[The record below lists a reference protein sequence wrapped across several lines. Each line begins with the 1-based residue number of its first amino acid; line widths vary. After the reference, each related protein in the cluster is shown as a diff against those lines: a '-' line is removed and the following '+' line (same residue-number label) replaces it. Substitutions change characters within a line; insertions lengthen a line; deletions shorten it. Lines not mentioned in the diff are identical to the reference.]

1 MQPDTTSPNPTS
13 PNPTSPNPTST
24 SELPR
29 SGPRNGTGA
38 ISGDGAATP
47 DSSPV
52 IDLAVLAGPLI
63 RVDPQV
69 VEPPHADE
77 ARTMHRAIGPL
88 ALLGLVAWCASIGQ
102 LRMLAVV
109 GALAF
114 MILFHEA
121 GHFVAAR
128 LTGMK
133 ATEFFLG
140 FGPRLWSFRRGG
152 TEFGVK
158 ALPLGGY
165 VKVIGMTNL
174 EELSDPADE
183 PKSYRA
189 ATFPRKVLLASAGT
203 LAHFVLAFVLF
214 LSLNSGFGRVVGF
227 TRPVV
232 GSVDALA
239 IGTSPAAVAGIRSG
253 DRILAISGTP
263 ITVGSDVREAIAKA
277 TRLPLTVTLLRNGSR
292 TTVPL
297 TPVRDVDG
305 VMRIGVQWD
314 ENGFG
319 TTTNRVGLVEGA
331 RASVSSMVRLVPAT
345 WGGLFQFF
353 APSSLKTYGSTL
365 EKVATNKPLTKA
377 ESEGR
382 MSSAV
387 GISRMMRD
395 ASRDDVRTAIE
406 LFAIVNIF
414 VGMFNMLPLMPLD
427 GGHVLVATYERLRS
441 RRGRM
446 HHVDFRKLLPITY
459 AVILVM
465 SLLGVTSLYLDLTKP
480 LSLF

>member
-1 MQPDTTSPNPTS
+1 MEPDATPFRPTS
-13 PNPTSPNPTST
+13 PADDTV
-24 SELPR
+24 
-29 SGPRNGTGA
+29 
-38 ISGDGAATP
+38 
-47 DSSPV
+47 PV
-52 IDLAVLAGPLI
+52 TVLAVGDDEVSGVRTAVDNETLVDLTAHSAPLL
-63 RVDPQV
+63 RVVPAV
-69 VEPPHADE
+69 VQPATADE
-77 ARTMHRAIGPL
+77 ATTMHRAIGPL
-88 ALLGLVAWCASIGQ
+88 ALAALIIWCASIGQ
-102 LRMLAVV
+102 LLMLGVV
-109 GALAF
+109 AALAF

-140 FGPRLWSFRRGG
+140 FGPRVWSFRRGG

-174 EELSDPADE
+174 EELADPADE
-183 PKSYRA
+183 PRTYRA
-189 ATFPRKVLLASAGT
+189 ASFPRKVLLASAGT
-203 LAHFVLAFVLF
+203 MAHFLLAFVLL
-214 LSLNSGFGRVVGF
+214 LSLNSGFGRVSGF
-227 TRPVV
+227 TRPIV

-239 IGTSPAAVAGIRSG
+239 IGSSPAAVAGIRSG
-253 DRILAISGTP
+253 DRIIDISGTS
-263 ITVGSDVREAIAKA
+263 IEIGSDVRAAIDNA
-277 TRLPLTVTLLRNGSR
+277 TTLPLSVTVDRQGIR
-292 TTVPL
+292 KTVPL
-297 TPVRDVDG
+297 IPVRDVDG

-331 RASVSSMVRLVPAT
+331 GDSLSSMVRLIPET
-345 WGGLFQFF
+345 WGGLFRFF
-353 APSSLKTYGSTL
+353 APSSLKSYGSTL
-365 EKVATNKPLTKA
+365 GKAATNKALTQA
-377 ESEGR
+377 ESQGR

-406 LFAIVNIF
+406 LFAIVNVF

-446 HHVDFRKLLPITY
+446 YHVDFRKLLPVTY
-459 AVILVM
+459 VVLLVM
-465 SLLGVTSLYLDLTKP
+465 SVIGFTSLYLDITKP

>member
-1 MQPDTTSPNPTS
+1 MGTS
-13 PNPTSPNPTST
+13 
-24 SELPR
+24 
-29 SGPRNGTGA
+29 
-38 ISGDGAATP
+38 
-47 DSSPV
+47 V
-52 IDLAVLAGPLI
+52 LAVAESDDPAAGAGAGDAAVVDLTAHPAQLI
-63 RVDPQV
+63 GVLPARS
-69 VEPPHADE
+69 EPTTADKS
-77 ARTMHRAIGPL
+77 TTVHWAIGPL
-88 ALLGLVAWCASIGQ
+88 ALVALIVWCASIGQ
-102 LRMLAVV
+102 LLMLGVV
-109 GALAF
+109 AALAF

-174 EELSDPADE
+174 EELADPADE
-183 PKSYRA
+183 PRTYRA
-189 ATFPRKVLLASAGT
+189 ASYPRKVLLASAGT
-203 LAHFVLAFVLF
+203 MAHFLLAFVLL
-214 LSLNSGFGRVVGF
+214 LSLNSGFGRVTGF
-227 TRPVV
+227 TRPIV
-232 GSVDALA
+232 GSVDALEV
-239 IGTSPAAVAGIRSG
+239 GSSPAAVAGIRAG
-253 DRILAISGTP
+253 DRIVDISGTP
-263 ITVGSDVREAIAKA
+263 IGVGSDVRTAIDRA
-277 TRLPLTVTLLRNGSR
+277 TGLPLAVTVDREGTRKTFPLL
-292 TTVPL
+292 
-297 TPVRDVDG
+297 PVRDVDG

-319 TTTNRVGLVEGA
+319 TTTNRVGLVKGA
-331 RASVSSMVRLVPAT
+331 GDSLSSMVRLIPET
-345 WGGLFQFF
+345 WGGLFHFF
-353 APSSLKTYGSTL
+353 APSSLKSYGSTL
-365 EKVATNKPLTKA
+365 GKAATNQPLTQA
-377 ESEGR
+377 ESQGR

-395 ASRDDVRTAIE
+395 AGRNDVRTAIE

-446 HHVDFRKLLPITY
+446 YHVDFRKLLPVTY
-459 AVILVM
+459 VVLLVM
-465 SLLGVTSLYLDLTKP
+465 SVIGITSLYLDITKP

>member
-1 MQPDTTSPNPTS
+1 M
-13 PNPTSPNPTST
+13 
-24 SELPR
+24 
-29 SGPRNGTGA
+29 
-38 ISGDGAATP
+38 
-47 DSSPV
+47 V
-52 IDLAVLAGPLI
+52 DLTAHPAPLL
-63 RVDPQV
+63 RVVPAR
-69 VEPPHADE
+69 VEPITADE
-77 ARTMHRAIGPL
+77 PTTMHRAIGPL
-88 ALLGLVAWCASIGQ
+88 ALVALIVWCASIGQ
-102 LRMLAVV
+102 LLMLGVV
-109 GALAF
+109 AALAF

-174 EELSDPADE
+174 EELADPADE
-183 PKSYRA
+183 PKTYRA
-189 ATFPRKVLLASAGT
+189 ASFPRKVLLASAGT
-203 LAHFVLAFVLF
+203 MAHFLLAFVLL
-214 LSLNSGFGRVVGF
+214 LSLNSGFGRVTGF
-227 TRPVV
+227 TRPIV
-232 GSVDALA
+232 GSVDALEV
-239 IGTSPAAVAGIRSG
+239 GSSPAAVAGIRSG
-253 DRILAISGTP
+253 DRIVDISGTP
-263 ITVGSDVREAIAKA
+263 IEVGSDVRTAIDGA
-277 TRLPLTVTLLRNGSR
+277 TSLPLAVTVDRQGTRKTL
-292 TTVPL
+292 PL
-297 TPVRDVDG
+297 LPVRDVDG

-331 RASVSSMVRLVPAT
+331 GDSLSSMVRLIPET
-345 WGGLFQFF
+345 WGGLFHFF
-353 APSSLKTYGSTL
+353 APSSLKSYGSTL
-365 EKVATNKPLTKA
+365 GKAATNQPLTQA
-377 ESEGR
+377 ESQGR

-395 ASRDDVRTAIE
+395 AGRDDVRTAIE

-441 RRGRM
+441 RRGRV
-446 HHVDFRKLLPITY
+446 HHVDFRKLLPVTY
-459 AVILVM
+459 VVLLVM
-465 SLLGVTSLYLDLTKP
+465 SVIGFTSLYLDITKP

>member
-1 MQPDTTSPNPTS
+1 MQPDTTPPNPT
-13 PNPTSPNPTST
+13 PTPPVGTPST
-24 SELPR
+24 SMQEP
-29 SGPRNGTGA
+29 
-38 ISGDGAATP
+38 
-47 DSSPV
+47 
-52 IDLAVLAGPLI
+52 AGPATTTLETPAI
-63 RVDPQV
+63 VDLTTDPGPLLRVV
-69 VEPPHADE
+69 PPIAPIGIAD
-77 ARTMHRAIGPL
+77 RPRPMHPAIGPL
-88 ALLGLVAWCASIGQ
+88 ALVALIIWCASIGQ
-102 LRMLAVV
+102 LLMLAVV
-109 GALAF
+109 FALAF

-140 FGPRLWSFRRGG
+140 FGPRLWSFHRGG

-183 PKSYRA
+183 PRTYRA
-189 ATFPRKVLLASAGT
+189 ATYPRKVLLASAGT
-203 LAHFVLAFVLF
+203 IAHFILAFVLF
-214 LSLNSGFGRVVGF
+214 LSLNSGFGRVSGF
-227 TRPVV
+227 SLPVV
-232 GSVDALA
+232 GSVNPLE
-239 IGTSPAAVAGIRSG
+239 IGTSPAAIAGIKSG
-253 DRILAISGTP
+253 DRIVEISGTP
-263 ITVGSDVREAIAKA
+263 IAIGSDVRAAIDKTT
-277 TRLPLTVTLLRNGSR
+277 TRPLTVTIDRQGSR
-292 TTVPL
+292 RTVPL

-314 ENGFG
+314 ENAFG
-319 TTTNRVGLVEGA
+319 TTTTRMGVLTGA
-331 RASVSSMVRLVPAT
+331 KESVSSMVRLIPET
-345 WGGLFQFF
+345 WGGLFRFF
-353 APSSLKTYGSTL
+353 APSSLKSYGSTL
-365 EKVATNKPLTKA
+365 GKAATDQPLTQA

-395 ASRDDVRTAIE
+395 AGRDDVRTAIE

-446 HHVDFRKLLPITY
+446 YHVDFRKLLPVTY
-459 AVILVM
+459 VVLLVM
-465 SLLGVTSLYLDLTKP
+465 SVIGFTSLYLDITKP

>member
-1 MQPDTTSPNPTS
+1 MQPDTTPHDLTPKQT
-13 PNPTSPNPTST
+13 
-24 SELPR
+24 
-29 SGPRNGTGA
+29 
-38 ISGDGAATP
+38 AAT
-47 DSSPV
+47 SSNSMNEPAGSDTV
-52 IDLAVLAGPLI
+52 TVEAPAIVDLTNYPAALVRVVPAV
-63 RVDPQV
+63 PQTGV
-69 VEPPHADE
+69 ADE
-77 ARTMHRAIGPL
+77 PRPMHPAIGPL
-88 ALLGLVAWCASIGQ
+88 ALVALVIWCASIGQ
-102 LRMLAVV
+102 LLMLAVV
-109 GALAF
+109 AALAF

-174 EELSDPADE
+174 ETLTDPADE
-183 PKSYRA
+183 SRTYRA
-189 ATFPRKVLLASAGT
+189 ATYPRKVLLASAGT
-203 LAHFVLAFVLF
+203 IAHFILAFVLF
-214 LSLNSGFGRVVGF
+214 LSLNSGFGRVTGF
-227 TRPVV
+227 SLPVV
-232 GSVDALA
+232 GSVNPLE
-239 IGTSPAAVAGIRSG
+239 IGSSPAAIAGVQSG
-253 DRILAISGTP
+253 DRILEISGTP
-263 ITVGSDVREAIAKA
+263 ISIGSDVRTAIDKTA
-277 TRLPLTVTLLRNGSR
+277 TRPLTVTLDRNGVR
-292 TTVPL
+292 KTVPL

-314 ENGFG
+314 ENAFS
-319 TTTNRVGLVEGA
+319 TTTNRMGLVTGA
-331 RASVSSMVRLVPAT
+331 KESVSSMVRLVPET
-345 WGGLFQFF
+345 WGGLFRFF
-353 APSSLKTYGSTL
+353 APSSLQSYGSTL
-365 EKVATNKPLTKA
+365 EKAATNQPLTRA

-395 ASRDDVRTAIE
+395 AGRDDVRTAIE

-446 HHVDFRKLLPITY
+446 YHVDFRKLLPVTY
-459 AVILVM
+459 VVLLVM
-465 SLLGVTSLYLDLTKP
+465 SVIGFTSLYLDITKP

>member
-1 MQPDTTSPNPTS
+1 MQPDTTPPNTTPPNTTPPNTTPTS
-13 PNPTSPNPTST
+13 PTASPSKGMNEP
-24 SELPR
+24 
-29 SGPRNGTGA
+29 
-38 ISGDGAATP
+38 
-47 DSSPV
+47 
-52 IDLAVLAGPLI
+52 AGPATATLEAPAVVDLTTHPAPLL
-63 RVDPQV
+63 RVDPAVPQTGV
-69 VEPPHADE
+69 ADE
-77 ARTMHRAIGPL
+77 PRRMHPAIGPL
-88 ALLGLVAWCASIGQ
+88 ALVALILWCASIGQ
-102 LRMLAVV
+102 LLMLAVV
-109 GALAF
+109 FALAF

-174 EELSDPADE
+174 EELSDPSDE
-183 PKSYRA
+183 PKTYRA
-189 ATFPRKVLLASAGT
+189 ATYPRKVLLASAGT
-203 LAHFVLAFVLF
+203 IAHFILAFVLF
-214 LSLNSGFGRVVGF
+214 LSLNSGFGRVTGF
-227 TRPVV
+227 SLPVV
-232 GSVDALA
+232 GSVNPLE
-239 IGTSPAAVAGIRSG
+239 IGTSPAAIAGIEAG
-253 DRILAISGTP
+253 DRIVEISGTP
-263 ITVGSDVREAIAKA
+263 IAIGSDVRTAIDKV
-277 TRLPLTVTLLRNGSR
+277 TTLPLTVTIDRKGSR
-292 TTVPL
+292 QTVPL

-314 ENGFG
+314 ENAFG
-319 TTTNRVGLVEGA
+319 TTTNRMGVVTGA
-331 RASVSSMVRLVPAT
+331 KESVASMFRLIPET
-345 WGGLFQFF
+345 WGGLFRFF
-353 APSSLKTYGSTL
+353 APSSLQSYGSTL
-365 EKVATNKPLTKA
+365 GKAATNQPLTRA

-395 ASRDDVRTAIE
+395 AGRDDVRTAIE

-446 HHVDFRKLLPITY
+446 YHVDFRKLLPVTY
-459 AVILVM
+459 VVLLVM
-465 SLLGVTSLYLDLTKP
+465 SVIGFTSLYLDITKP

>member
-1 MQPDTTSPNPTS
+1 MQPDTTPQDPTPNQTVVTP
-13 PNPTSPNPTST
+13 ST
-24 SELPR
+24 SLNEPAGSATVTLDAPAVVDLTKHPAPLLRVAPAVAPTGVTEEPR
-29 SGPRNGTGA
+29 P
-38 ISGDGAATP
+38 
-47 DSSPV
+47 
-52 IDLAVLAGPLI
+52 
-63 RVDPQV
+63 
-69 VEPPHADE
+69 
-77 ARTMHRAIGPL
+77 MHPAIGPL
-88 ALLGLVAWCASIGQ
+88 ALVALVVWCASIGQ
-102 LRMLAVV
+102 LLMLAVV
-109 GALAF
+109 AALAF

-174 EELSDPADE
+174 ETLADPADE
-183 PKSYRA
+183 PKTYRA
-189 ATFPRKVLLASAGT
+189 ATYPRKVLLASAGT
-203 LAHFVLAFVLF
+203 IAHFILAFVLF
-214 LSLNSGFGRVVGF
+214 LSLNSGFGRMTGF
-227 TRPVV
+227 SLPVV
-232 GSVDALA
+232 GSVNPLE
-239 IGTSPAAVAGIRSG
+239 IGSSPAAIAGIKAG
-253 DRILAISGTP
+253 DRIVEISGTP
-263 ITVGSDVREAIAKA
+263 IAIGSDVRTAIDNTA
-277 TRLPLTVTLLRNGSR
+277 TRPLTVTLDRNGVR
-292 TTVPL
+292 KTVPL

-314 ENGFG
+314 ENAFG
-319 TTTNRVGLVEGA
+319 TTTNRMGLVTGA
-331 RASVSSMVRLVPAT
+331 KESVSSMVRLVPET
-345 WGGLFQFF
+345 WGGLFRFF
-353 APSSLKTYGSTL
+353 APSSLQSYGSTL
-365 EKVATNKPLTKA
+365 GKAATNQPLTRA

-395 ASRDDVRTAIE
+395 AGRDDVRTAIE

-446 HHVDFRKLLPITY
+446 YHVDFRKLLPVTY
-459 AVILVM
+459 VVLLVM
-465 SLLGVTSLYLDLTKP
+465 SVIGFTSLYLDITKP